1 MIVVGGGFAGCEA
14 AWQAARRGAAVTLY
28 EMKPVRISP
37 AHRSTDLCE
46 VVCSNSLGSDS
57 PDSAPGLLKRELR
70 ALDSV
75 VLRAAER
82 HRVPAGQAL
91 AVDRERF
98 AAEVTR
104 AIEATPGITVVREE
118 VTELPLDPA
127 VPTIVATGPM
137 TSDALAASLARLVG
151 GESLYFYD
159 AIAPIVTAE
168 SIDMSVAFRASRY
181 DSGPGDYLNCPLTEE
196 QYHAFVRELLAAEKV
211 PPHPFEEE
219 KVFEGCLPI
228 EVMAARGPLTLAYGP
243 MKPVGLVDP
252 RTGKRPFAVVQL
264 RQEDAAATLYNMV
277 GFQTKLKYPEQKRVF
292 RMIPG
297 LERAEFV
304 RLGSLHR
311 NVFLNAP
318 RLIDQTL
325 RIRHLAA
332 PLFLAGQMIGVEGYV
347 ESCAM
352 GALAGI
358 HAARLARGEP
368 LLPPP
373 RATALGSLV
382 HYLVASDPRHFQP
395 MNINFGLLPD
405 PPAGVPREQRRAWQ
419 LVRAAEAL
427 AGWLRQVAPAAE
439 DRSPEVRPE
448 PGVAA

>member
-1 MIVVGGGFAGCEA
+1 MAVKPRVIVIGGGFAGCEA
-14 AWQAARRGAAVTLY
+14 AFQAARRGAAVTLY

-37 AHRSTDLCE
+37 AHRSADLAE

-57 PDSAPGLLKRELR
+57 PESAPGLLKRELR

-75 VLRAAER
+75 VIAAAER

-91 AVDRERF
+91 AVDRDAF

-104 AIEATPGITVVREE
+104 RVGATPGITVVREE
-118 VTELPLDPA
+118 VTELPLEPGA
-127 VPTIVATGPM
+127 FTIVATGPM
-137 TSDALAASLARLVG
+137 TSDALAASLGTIVG

-159 AIAPIVTAE
+159 AVAPIVTAE
-168 SIDMSVAFRASRY
+168 SVDAGVAFRASRY
-181 DSGPGDYLNCPLTEE
+181 AEGPGDYLNCPLTEE

-211 PPHPFEEE
+211 PSKPFEEE
-219 KVFEGCLPI
+219 RVFEGCMPI
-228 EVMAARGPLTLAYGP
+228 EVMAARGPMTLAFGP

-252 RTGKRPFAVVQL
+252 RTGRRPFAVVQL
-264 RQEDAAATLYNMV
+264 RQEDAAASLYNMV

-297 LERAEFV
+297 LEQAEFV

-318 RLIDQTL
+318 RLIDAAL
-325 RIRHLAA
+325 RVKAA
-332 PLFLAGQMIGVEGYV
+332 PSLFLAGQMIGVEGYV

-358 HAARLARGEP
+358 HAARLARGLEP
-368 LLPPP
+368 LPPP
-373 RATALGSLV
+373 RETALGSLV
-382 HYLVASDPRHFQP
+382 HYLVASDPKHFQP
-395 MNINFGLLPD
+395 MNVNFGLLPD
-405 PPAGVPREQRRAWQ
+405 PPSGVRKDQRRAWQ
-419 LVRAAEAL
+419 LARAAEAL
-427 AGWLRQVAPAAE
+427 ARWVREVAPATVSGA
-439 DRSPEVRPE
+439 S
-448 PGVAA
+448 

>member
-1 MIVVGGGFAGCEA
+1 MLRQPRVIVIGGGFAGCEA

-28 EMKPVRISP
+28 EMKPVKISP
-37 AHRSTDLCE
+37 AHHSPDLAE
-46 VVCSNSLGSDS
+46 VVCSNSLGSDN
-57 PDSAPGLLKRELR
+57 PESAPGLLKRELR

-75 VLRAAER
+75 VLAAAGR

-91 AVDRERF
+91 AVDRDAF

-104 AIEATPGITVVREE
+104 RLEAASGIAVVREE
-118 VTELPLDPA
+118 MTEVPLDPA
-127 VPTIVATGPM
+127 VPTIAATGPM
-137 TSDALAASLARLVG
+137 TSDALAASLAKIVG
-151 GESLYFYD
+151 NESLYFYD

-168 SIDMSVAFRASRY
+168 SIDTSVAFRASRY
-181 DSGPGDYLNCPLTEE
+181 ENGPGDYLNCPMDEA

-211 PPHPFEEE
+211 PAKPFEEE
-219 KVFEGCLPI
+219 KVFEGCMPI
-228 EVMAARGPLTLAYGP
+228 EVMAARGPMTLAFGP

-264 RQEDAAATLYNMV
+264 RQEDAAASLDNMV

-297 LERAEFV
+297 LEQAEFV

-311 NVFLNAP
+311 SVFLNAP
-318 RLIDQTL
+318 RLIDEAL
-325 RIRHLAA
+325 RVKRA
-332 PLFLAGQMIGVEGYV
+332 PSLFLAGQMIGVEGYV

-395 MNINFGLLPD
+395 MNVNFGLLPE
-405 PPAGVPREQRRAWQ
+405 PPPEAKVKKDQRRAWQ
-419 LVRAAEAL
+419 LARAAEAL
-427 AGWLRQVAPAAE
+427 AAWLREVVPADSLTAT
-439 DRSPEVRPE
+439 
-448 PGVAA
+448 GG

>member
-1 MIVVGGGFAGCEA
+1 MPPKPRVIVVGGGFAGCEA
-14 AWQAARRGAAVTLY
+14 ALQAAGRGAAVSLY

-37 AHRSTDLCE
+37 AHRSADLAE

-57 PDSAPGLLKRELR
+57 PESAPGLLKRELR

-75 VLRAAER
+75 VIAAAER

-91 AVDRERF
+91 AVDRDAF

-104 AIEATPGITVVREE
+104 RVESAPGVTVVREE
-118 VTELPLDPA
+118 VTELPLEPGSF
-127 VPTIVATGPM
+127 TIVATGPM
-137 TSDALAASLARLVG
+137 TSDALAASLRKVVG

-168 SIDMSVAFRASRY
+168 SVDGGVAFRASRY
-181 DSGPGDYLNCPLTEE
+181 AEGPGDYLNCPLTEE

-211 PPHPFEEE
+211 PSKPFEEE
-219 KVFEGCLPI
+219 RVFEGCMPI
-228 EVMAARGPLTLAYGP
+228 EVMAARGPMTLAFGP

-252 RTGKRPFAVVQL
+252 RTGRRPFAVVQL
-264 RQEDAAATLYNMV
+264 RQEDAAASLYNMV

-318 RLIDQTL
+318 RLVDAAL
-325 RIRHLAA
+325 RVKAA
-332 PLFLAGQMIGVEGYV
+332 PSLFLAGQMIGVEGYV

-358 HAARLARGEP
+358 HAARLARGLEP
-368 LLPPP
+368 LPPP
-373 RATALGSLV
+373 RETALGSLV

-395 MNINFGLLPD
+395 MNVNFGLLPD
-405 PPAGVPREQRRAWQ
+405 PPAGVRKGERRAWQ
-419 LVRAAEAL
+419 LARAAEAL
-427 AGWLRQVAPAAE
+427 ARWVREVAPATVSGA
-439 DRSPEVRPE
+439 S
-448 PGVAA
+448 